1 MAELIFYCV
10 VRKNDD
16 DDDDDDEKSLNV
28 QMTFLQ
34 NVSFSLRLTTTV
46 ALEGG
51 S

>member
-10 VRKNDD
+10 VRKN